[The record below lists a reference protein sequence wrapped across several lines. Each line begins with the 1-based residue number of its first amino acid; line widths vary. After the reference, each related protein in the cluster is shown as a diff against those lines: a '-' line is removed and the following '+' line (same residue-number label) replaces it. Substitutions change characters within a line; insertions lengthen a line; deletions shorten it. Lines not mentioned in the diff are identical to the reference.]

1 MSERARFNR
10 RSSLAL
16 RSVRTQRPHGHRAAR
31 VALWLILCV
40 GGALACSD
48 GGSGPE
54 VETPTLPAT
63 PFIVSNPHGGAAGF
77 RSNDAAAST
86 PATELVYVSLP
97 PGAIPNADQV
107 VVRVQSSGATITAIA
122 VDGGLDPVPIAAQP
136 GDTLD
141 LDVRLASGS
150 SQQFSMVAPRVARP
164 VVVRT
169 SPPPR
174 KRDVPLNMT
183 VTIVFSESIEPSTLN
198 EGSVR
203 LFNGTTS
210 VPGTFGFADA
220 SHLVATF
227 TPSAPLEGAT
237 DYSLSVTSGI
247 QDLDGESLD
256 GALTVPFTTAAASET
271 IESMDLSPP
280 AASIG
285 IGKSVLFTAQPKDA
299 SGMPLLDRSV
309 TWSSSA
315 PNIVTISANGLALG
329 MASGTAEISATSE
342 GFVTSARVVVLPVSV
357 AMGQIAVGRC
367 LEELCGLYVVDADGS
382 NGRFLTTTPAALA
395 GESDP
400 SWSPDG
406 RRIAVQSSRHCPTG
420 STSCLGDI
428 YVMNA
433 DGSGLTN
440 ITNSR
445 DVDESQP
452 VWSPDGRRIAFAAA
466 SYDGARS
473 RYLRTDIYTI
483 ELDGSGLELLVRA
496 ADETA
501 VFAPMWSPD
510 GTKISYT
517 TVTLDWD
524 YTFAIEVANADG
536 SGRRRLTKLSDSEI
550 GGAWSP
556 DGRSIAFTRIDYG
569 PFGSSQTCQVYVMD
583 ADGSNARRLTS
594 DPFCASGPSW
604 SPDGSAI
611 ALTAHFG
618 PGLYGLGVMNADG
631 SGGVAL
637 VFDGGFSRPAWS
649 PVGGRATSPSLQPS
663 RKQ

>member
-1 MSERARFNR
+1 
-10 RSSLAL
+10 
-16 RSVRTQRPHGHRAAR
+16 

-63 PFIVSNPHGGAAGF
+63 PFIVSNPHDGAAGF
-77 RSNDAAAST
+77 RSNDAVAST
-86 PATELVYVSLP
+86 PPTELLYVSLP
-97 PGAIPNADQV
+97 PGAIPNADHV
-107 VVRVQSSGATITAIA
+107 VVRVRSSGATITAIA

-150 SQQFSMVAPRVARP
+150 SQQFSMVAPRAARP

-183 VTIVFSESIEPSTLN
+183 VTIVFSEPIEPSTLN

-329 MASGTAEISATSE
+329 MATGTAEISATSE

-367 LEELCGLYVVDADGS
+367 LEEFCGLYVVDADGS

-536 SGRRRLTKLSDSEI
+536 SGRRRLTKPSDAEI

-649 PVGGRATSPSLQPS
+649 PVGGGATSPSLQPS

>member
-1 MSERARFNR
+1 
-10 RSSLAL
+10 
-16 RSVRTQRPHGHRAAR
+16 
-31 VALWLILCV
+31 
-40 GGALACSD
+40 
-48 GGSGPE
+48 
-54 VETPTLPAT
+54 
-63 PFIVSNPHGGAAGF
+63 
-77 RSNDAAAST
+77 
-86 PATELVYVSLP
+86 
-97 PGAIPNADQV
+97 
-107 VVRVQSSGATITAIA
+107 
-122 VDGGLDPVPIAAQP
+122 
-136 GDTLD
+136 
-141 LDVRLASGS
+141 
-150 SQQFSMVAPRVARP
+150 
-164 VVVRT
+164 
-169 SPPPR
+169 
-174 KRDVPLNMT
+174 
-183 VTIVFSESIEPSTLN
+183 
-198 EGSVR
+198 
-203 LFNGTTS
+203 
-210 VPGTFGFADA
+210 
-220 SHLVATF
+220 
-227 TPSAPLEGAT
+227 
-237 DYSLSVTSGI
+237 
-247 QDLDGESLD
+247 
-256 GALTVPFTTAAASET
+256 
-271 IESMDLSPP
+271 
-280 AASIG
+280 
-285 IGKSVLFTAQPKDA
+285 
-299 SGMPLLDRSV
+299 
-309 TWSSSA
+309 
-315 PNIVTISANGLALG
+315 
-329 MASGTAEISATSE
+329 
-342 GFVTSARVVVLPVSV
+342 
-357 AMGQIAVGRC
+357 
-367 LEELCGLYVVDADGS
+367 LCGLYVVDADGS

-536 SGRRRLTKLSDSEI
+536 SGRRRLTKPSDAEI

-649 PVGGRATSPSLQPS
+649 PVGGGATSPSLQPS

>member
-1 MSERARFNR
+1 
-10 RSSLAL
+10 
-16 RSVRTQRPHGHRAAR
+16 
-31 VALWLILCV
+31 
-40 GGALACSD
+40 
-48 GGSGPE
+48 
-54 VETPTLPAT
+54 
-63 PFIVSNPHGGAAGF
+63 
-77 RSNDAAAST
+77 
-86 PATELVYVSLP
+86 
-97 PGAIPNADQV
+97 
-107 VVRVQSSGATITAIA
+107 
-122 VDGGLDPVPIAAQP
+122 
-136 GDTLD
+136 
-141 LDVRLASGS
+141 
-150 SQQFSMVAPRVARP
+150 
-164 VVVRT
+164 
-169 SPPPR
+169 
-174 KRDVPLNMT
+174 
-183 VTIVFSESIEPSTLN
+183 LN

-299 SGMPLLDRSV
+299 SGTPLLGRSV

-357 AMGQIAVGRC
+357 ARGQIAVGRC
-367 LEELCGLYVVDADGS
+367 LEEFCGLYVIGADGS

-406 RRIAVQSSRHCPTG
+406 KRIAVQSSRHCLTG
-420 STSCLGDI
+420 TASCFGDI
-428 YVMNA
+428 YVMNS

-452 VWSPDGRRIAFAAA
+452 VWSPDGSSIVSGSVRTTNIVDLYQTFLGAGQGREQLLLA
-466 SYDGARS
+466 SSVAK
-473 RYLRTDIYTI
+473 
-483 ELDGSGLELLVRA
+483 
-496 ADETA
+496 
-501 VFAPMWSPD
+501 FPMD
-510 GTKISYT
+510 
-517 TVTLDWD
+517 
-524 YTFAIEVANADG
+524 
-536 SGRRRLTKLSDSEI
+536 
-550 GGAWSP
+550 WSP
-556 DGRSIAFTRIDYG
+556 DGRFLLYVTLEPTRGFDLWALPIHGDHTPIAVV
-569 PFGSSQTCQVYVMD
+569 QTEFNEGLAV
-583 ADGSNARRLTS
+583 
-594 DPFCASGPSW
+594 F
-604 SPDGSAI
+604 SPDGRWI
-611 ALTAHFG
+611 AYESDKTGRHEIYVRPFPG
-618 PGLYGLGVMNADG
+618 PGNDFLASTSGASQVRWSRDGKELFYIGADDRLMAQPITA
-631 SGGVAL
+631 SS
-637 VFDGGFSRPAWS
+637 DGKTVDFGTPTPLF
-649 PVGGRATSPSLQPS
+649 ATSILSPGVNTFRPQYAVSPDGRSFVLQSLVGQANASPITMILNW
-663 RKQ
+663 KPK

>member
-63 PFIVSNPHGGAAGF
+63 PFIVSNPHDGAAGF
-77 RSNDAAAST
+77 RSNDAVAST
-86 PATELVYVSLP
+86 PATELLYVSLP
-97 PGAIPNADQV
+97 PGAIPNADHV
-107 VVRVQSSGATITAIA
+107 VVRVRSSGATITAIA

-150 SQQFSMVAPRVARP
+150 SQQFSMVAPRAARP

-183 VTIVFSESIEPSTLN
+183 VTIVFSEPIEPSTLN

-237 DYSLSVTSGI
+237 DYSLSVASGI

-299 SGMPLLDRSV
+299 SGTPLLGRSV

-329 MASGTAEISATSE
+329 VATGIAEISATSE

-357 AMGQIAVGRC
+357 ARGQIAVGRC
-367 LEELCGLYVVDADGS
+367 LEEFCGLYVIGADGS

-406 RRIAVQSSRHCPTG
+406 KRIAVQSSRHCLTG
-420 STSCLGDI
+420 TASCFGDI
-428 YVMNA
+428 YVMNS

-440 ITNSR
+440 ITNST
-445 DVDESQP
+445 DADEFQP
-452 VWSPDGRRIAFAAA
+452 SWSPDGRRIAFAKAT
-466 SYDGARS
+466 YDGARS

-483 ELDGSGLELLVRA
+483 EPDGSGLELLVRA

-501 VFAPMWSPD
+501 AAAPMWSPD

-536 SGRRRLTKLSDSEI
+536 SGRRRLTKPSDAEI

-556 DGRSIAFTRIDYG
+556 DGRSIAFTRLDYPPYG
-569 PFGSSQTCQVYVMD
+569 ASGTCPVYVMD
-583 ADGSNARRLTS
+583 TDGSNPRRLTF

-611 ALTAHFG
+611 ALVARFG
-618 PGLYGLGVMNADG
+618 SGLDGLGVMNADG

-649 PVGGRATSPSLQPS
+649 PVGGGATSPSLQPS

>member
-1 MSERARFNR
+1 
-10 RSSLAL
+10 LAL
-16 RSVRTQRPHGHRAAR
+16 RSVRARSSHERRAAP
-31 VALWLILCV
+31 VARWLILCAA
-40 GGALACSD
+40 GALACSD

-54 VETPTLPAT
+54 VKTPALPPT
-63 PFIVSNPHGGAAGF
+63 PFIVSNPHRGAASFG
-77 RSNDAAAST
+77 SNDAGAST
-86 PATELVYVSLP
+86 SAAEFVYVALP
-97 PGAIPNADQV
+97 PGAIPDVDQV
-107 VVRVQSSGATITAIA
+107 VIRVRSSGATITAIA
-122 VDGGLDPVPIAAQP
+122 INGGLDPVPIAAQP

-367 LEELCGLYVVDADGS
+367 LEEFCGLYVVDADGS

-536 SGRRRLTKLSDSEI
+536 SGRRRLTKPSDAEI

-649 PVGGRATSPSLQPS
+649 PVGGGATSPSLQLS